1 MMGDIAA
8 LTAYLR
14 SLEPTAPA
22 IVQPSTGVAQ
32 PGAGTG
38 GGPPWRRD

>member
-1 MMGDIAA
+1 MMRDIAA

-32 PGAGTG
+32 PGAGAG